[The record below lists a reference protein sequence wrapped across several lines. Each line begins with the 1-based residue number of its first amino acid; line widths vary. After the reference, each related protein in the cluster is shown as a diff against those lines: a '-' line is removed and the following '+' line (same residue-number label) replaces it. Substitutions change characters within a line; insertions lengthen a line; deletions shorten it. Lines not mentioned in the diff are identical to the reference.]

1 MNQITLS
8 LNFFR
13 SNFIYLLS
21 ICMPILV
28 IEAVLT
34 TVTLPM
40 GNMDQIEDIQE
51 FLSINLVIVLLLI
64 IPAILFQ
71 IGLIGALLLGYKDRD
86 LSVNRSVA
94 EIYSVAFRKF
104 IPLLASSILFGI
116 VVFSGFFLLILP
128 AVYLYGRLS
137 LYSCLIVLEDEK
149 ILNSIS
155 RSWNMTDE
163 FGGKLFVIT
172 LFFMGVSYSVPL
184 ALSSYAMD
192 SVLMATMLVL
202 FKYLIIIPW
211 WHVYYTLYKSLSN

>member
-71 IGLIGALLLGYKDRD
+71 IGLIGALLLGYT
-86 LSVNRSVA
+86 
-94 EIYSVAFRKF
+94 
-104 IPLLASSILFGI
+104 LA
-116 VVFSGFFLLILP
+116 
-128 AVYLYGRLS
+128 
-137 LYSCLIVLEDEK
+137 
-149 ILNSIS
+149 
-155 RSWNMTDE
+155 
-163 FGGKLFVIT
+163 
-172 LFFMGVSYSVPL
+172 
-184 ALSSYAMD
+184 
-192 SVLMATMLVL
+192 
-202 FKYLIIIPW
+202 
-211 WHVYYTLYKSLSN
+211 

>member
-94 EIYSVAFRKF
+94 EIYSVAFRKL
-104 IPLLASSILFGI
+104 ITLLASSILFGI
-116 VVFSGFFLLILP
+116 VVLSGIILLILP
-128 AVYLYGRLS
+128 AV
-137 LYSCLIVLEDEK
+137 
-149 ILNSIS
+149 
-155 RSWNMTDE
+155 
-163 FGGKLFVIT
+163 
-172 LFFMGVSYSVPL
+172 
-184 ALSSYAMD
+184 
-192 SVLMATMLVL
+192 
-202 FKYLIIIPW
+202 
-211 WHVYYTLYKSLSN
+211 